1 MITLGVL
8 DQCPVFPGQT
18 AAGALRETIALAQA
32 AERLGYRRFWVA
44 EHHSSGVFAC
54 ASPEILISVIAAKT
68 TTIRVGAGGV
78 TLPFYSPLK
87 VAETFR
93 MLHTIFPD
101 RIDLGIGRGP
111 GAGHRAIEALAGR
124 ARPDDGRYAEKIRE
138 VIGFLTATLP
148 TAHPYADVHATPDG
162 PGSPEIWLLGSGSG
176 GVRTAA
182 SLGLPMCFAHF
193 LHARPEPHM
202 TAAYRRDFRRSGLLD
217 RPRASLA
224 VRVLCAEDSSEAAR
238 LAAYSWAAMGAQG
251 GVAAA
256 AGGADDGALPIVTG
270 TPGEVKAR
278 LLELARLYEVED
290 LILTT
295 ICAGLGARIRVYGL
309 LAEAFE
315 LTVAAR

>member
-18 AAGALRETIALAQA
+18 AAGALREAIVLAQA

-68 TTIRVGAGGV
+68 ATIRVGAGGV

-93 MLHTIFPD
+93 MLHALFPD

-124 ARPDDGRYAEKIRE
+124 ARADDGRYAEQLRE
-138 VIGFLTATLP
+138 VIGFLTGTLP
-148 TAHPYADVHATPDG
+148 AAHSYGDVHAVPDG
-162 PGSPEIWLLGSGSG
+162 PGAPEIWLLGSGSN

-193 LHARPEPHM
+193 FQSRPQPHM
-202 TAAYRRDFRRSGLLD
+202 TAAYRRDFRPSGLLD

-224 VRVLCAEDSSEAAR
+224 VRVLCAQDSSEAVR
-238 LAAYSWAAMGAQG
+238 LAAHSWATVATRGGA
-251 GVAAA
+251 ATPA
-256 AGGADDGALPIVTG
+256 GADDRALPVVTG
-270 TPGEVKAR
+270 TPGEVRAR

-290 LILTT
+290 LVLTT
-295 ICAGLGARIRVYGL
+295 ICAGLGPRIRVYEL

-315 LTVAAR
+315 LTAPTR